1 MDLSAYLLNEGVAR
15 SLWVKV
21 GQEGLNLGTKRKKF
35 HVQTSGSMAE

>member
-1 MDLSAYLLNEGVAR
+1 MDPSAYLLNEGVAR

-35 HVQTSGSMAE
+35 RVHTSGSKAE